1 MRSYEELLPIV
12 QKRLGFKNDGHR
24 FRHTLG
30 VVDTAEALA
39 KAYGADVDK
48 ARIAALLHDV
58 TKHDDP
64 WDQEKRISDYFGEQ
78 IIQTWPRQLYH
89 GFSAYVFAKKEL
101 MIEDEEI
108 LNAILNHSVGRP
120 DMTLLE
126 KIVFAADYLE
136 PNRGLDNDEIR
147 AIAFHNLNKAVAK
160 IILSSLEHVNKMGY
174 AIVPL
179 SLETKRFYEHYLEDN
194 E

>member
-1 MRSYEELLPIV
+1 MRSFEELLPIV
-12 QKRLGFKNDGHR
+12 QKRLGFKNNGHR

-30 VVDTAEALA
+30 VVDTAEELA
-39 KAYGADVDK
+39 IAYGADVNK

-58 TKHDDP
+58 TKHDDLI
-64 WDQEKRISDYFGEQ
+64 DQEKRIIAFFGER
-78 IIQTWPRQLYH
+78 IIQVWPRQLYH
-89 GFSAYVFAKKEL
+89 GFSAYVFAKVEL
-101 MIEDEEI
+101 EIDDEEI

-120 DMTLLE
+120 NMTLLE
-126 KIVFAADYLE
+126 KIIFAADYLE

-147 AIAFHNLNKAVAK
+147 ALSFRNLNKAVAE
-160 IILSSLEHVNKMGY
+160 IILSSLEHVKKMGY

-179 SLETKRFYEHYLEDN
+179 SLETKQFYEQYLEDN